1 MAKKIEI
8 LENTL
13 LKLLVRR
20 GSDNDRQQILL
31 SEGELGYT
39 TDSKRLFIG
48 DASTSGGIVVGNKYK
63 NAVADHTTVLDAVE
77 GDYVVNTT
85 NNTLYI
91 KTTSSWIAAGR
102 VLVAGDGTIV
112 VDDAAGTISVGTLSA
127 ANISTDMLGNSIM
140 LDENSRISLS
150 GSRIST
156 DSIRPN
162 STEYLNLPQKLDI
175 NSVEYTFPIGGLSN
189 NTYLRTDVLGNLTW
203 SPQTQSSTFF
213 FNSSGGPIPVG
224 TIMPYVEASGAPE
237 GWLLCNGQE
246 VAGVSYPQ
254 LSAVI
259 GETFGSTNI
268 GVSFKLPDYINSSLY
283 GVGSAPASSTTFSV
297 ASGLNSS
304 LSAQGTLFIIKSVA
318 DSIASS
324 TVTIQSGL
332 SAVVG
337 GVEVTGTAINP
348 LTGDM
353 VIGIDPRSNSSKDTN
368 AGGSGD
374 STSSTFWFDDPVEI
388 FNQTALGGVADYSF
402 NMVFSPTLFSYD
414 GTTYTDTGV
423 SVPSIASAIII
434 NAYVFDDATQ
444 KFQNT
449 ELVYAKNETKLL
461 DSTKHYRIM
470 SSYGIPKNYD
480 TRVASQVMLPLSANV
495 STNQLVGAFKYKSY
509 TGQQI
514 SLNAIGYII

>member
-1 MAKKIEI
+1 M
-8 LENTL
+8 
-13 LKLLVRR
+13 
-20 GSDNDRQQILL
+20 
-31 SEGELGYT
+31 
-39 TDSKRLFIG
+39 
-48 DASTSGGIVVGNKYK
+48 
-63 NAVADHTTVLDAVE
+63 
-77 GDYVVNTT
+77 
-85 NNTLYI
+85 
-91 KTTSSWIAAGR
+91 
-102 VLVAGDGTIV
+102 
-112 VDDAAGTISVGTLSA
+112 
-127 ANISTDMLGNSIM
+127 
-140 LDENSRISLS
+140 
-150 GSRIST
+150 
-156 DSIRPN
+156 
-162 STEYLNLPQKLDI
+162 
-175 NSVEYTFPIGGLSN
+175 
-189 NTYLRTDVLGNLTW
+189 
-203 SPQTQSSTFF
+203 
-213 FNSSGGPIPVG
+213 
-224 TIMPYVEASGAPE
+224 
-237 GWLLCNGQE
+237 
-246 VAGVSYPQ
+246 
-254 LSAVI
+254 
-259 GETFGSTNI
+259 
-268 GVSFKLPDYINSSLY
+268 
-283 GVGSAPASSTTFSV
+283 
-297 ASGLNSS
+297 
-304 LSAQGTLFIIKSVA
+304 FIIKSVA

-480 TRVASQVMLPLSANV
+480 TRVASQVMLPLSANA